1 MINTNNPEIDVEDI
15 MRRIREEVARRKT
28 QMNISSQPADMT
40 AQANPMSTD
49 ETFVPEPVSLSRMAE
64 GGEALPHK
72 KVYTLSDFLNFHDE
86 AFVRNAYY
94 GILRRE
100 PDSGGFTHYLTA
112 LREGRFTKIEI
123 LGHIRFSPEGKTQMV
138 QVKGLRL
145 SLAIRTICRLPVLG
159 YLIALGNFLLRLPLV
174 VRNWERFEAYTL
186 YGQQEQRRQINVLA
200 SQVETA
206 FHRVQQ
212 RISERDA
219 LSTRRIADAMIELS
233 QLIACKASQDDL
245 QRLLQEFAVLQQSA
259 ALRGEVGP
267 QLESMVKALEVKA
280 EKEQLTRL
288 SDQLVSL
295 VENKAE
301 ALRGEAKVVASKLQE
316 ISQQMLDHK
325 RSILD
330 QQRRLTLLLEEAR
343 KRLPEPIS
351 GEEIGNMLTEEDHL
365 LDAFYVSFEDRFR
378 GTCEDIKKRV
388 EVYLPL
394 ISEANAGTK
403 KTSILDIGCGR
414 GEWLELLK
422 ENKLVARGVDTN
434 RIMVSHCKELG
445 LDVEEADAITY
456 LRSLKKNSLGAVT
469 GIHIIEHIPFK
480 RLVALFDETLRVL
493 KPGGVAIF
501 ETPNP
506 ENLVV
511 GACNFYCDP
520 THLSPWMPEM
530 IRFVSESRGFSRVEI
545 KRLHPN
551 SDGLQLIGGEENV
564 KTIINKMLFGPQDFA
579 VIAYKGMS
587 MDETAFQQPPK
598 ERSL

>member
-1 MINTNNPEIDVEDI
+1 
-15 MRRIREEVARRKT
+15 
-28 QMNISSQPADMT
+28 
-40 AQANPMSTD
+40 
-49 ETFVPEPVSLSRMAE
+49 
-64 GGEALPHK
+64 
-72 KVYTLSDFLNFHDE
+72 
-86 AFVRNAYY
+86 
-94 GILRRE
+94 
-100 PDSGGFTHYLTA
+100 
-112 LREGRFTKIEI
+112 
-123 LGHIRFSPEGKTQMV
+123 
-138 QVKGLRL
+138 
-145 SLAIRTICRLPVLG
+145 
-159 YLIALGNFLLRLPLV
+159 
-174 VRNWERFEAYTL
+174 
-186 YGQQEQRRQINVLA
+186 
-200 SQVETA
+200 
-206 FHRVQQ
+206 
-212 RISERDA
+212 
-219 LSTRRIADAMIELS
+219 
-233 QLIACKASQDDL
+233 
-245 QRLLQEFAVLQQSA
+245 
-259 ALRGEVGP
+259 
-267 QLESMVKALEVKA
+267 MVKALEVKA